1 MIQVLGT
8 IDSIDVPIPQPGV
21 PPQPDEATVVA
32 TLVWPSTGTM
42 TVKLYPAAT
51 AGLATGLCRV
61 QVDQG

>member
-8 IDSIDVPIPQPGV
+8 IDSIDVPAPQPGV

-32 TLVWPSTGTM
+32 TLAWPSTGTM
-42 TVKLYPAAT
+42 TLKLYPAAT
-51 AGLATGLCRV
+51 TGLATGLCRV